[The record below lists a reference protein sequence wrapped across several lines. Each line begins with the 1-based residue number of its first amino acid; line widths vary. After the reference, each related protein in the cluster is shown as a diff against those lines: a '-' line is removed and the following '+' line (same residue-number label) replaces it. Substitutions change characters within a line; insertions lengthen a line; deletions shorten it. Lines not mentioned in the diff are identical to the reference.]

1 MSSLVFFRHF
11 FPHNVIAF
19 RTSKKKGVSIII
31 IILAFS
37 WRVSTMEQRAMDDAC
52 NVVGLIL
59 TRRYGIRS
67 NLSVRWKPGPRYK
80 IRRNERS
87 LAGHSYAARMHV
99 PTHYLLAF
107 SLSSSLLFTS
117 ICPLPLREIQL
128 LRHPDAQRV
137 AVLTLERR

>member
-11 FPHNVIAF
+11 FPHNVISF
-19 RTSKKKGVSIII
+19 RTSKKKVYRLLSLFLHLVGGLVPWSNARWMMHVM
-31 IILAFS
+31 L
-37 WRVSTMEQRAMDDAC
+37 
-52 NVVGLIL
+52 VGLIL

-117 ICPLPLREIQL
+117 ICP
-128 LRHPDAQRV
+128 
-137 AVLTLERR
+137 

>member
-1 MSSLVFFRHF
+1 MINVVISVLPSFLSAQRDF
-11 FPHNVIAF
+11 FPH
-19 RTSKKKGVSIII
+19 KQKKGVSIII

-52 NVVGLIL
+52 NVVALIL

-117 ICPLPLREIQL
+117 ICP
-128 LRHPDAQRV
+128 
-137 AVLTLERR
+137 